1 LAGYSGKDGS
11 SIKNAIKILGAR
23 DEIEGIRA
31 EYQWLAEKFGEQGKG
46 FTLEMQSLVDDGR
59 RKYDRMDIM
68 LADGTRKTI
77 YFDITDFFGK

>member
-1 LAGYSGKDGS
+1 MAGYSVNGGS
-11 SIKNAIKILGAR
+11 STKDAIKIVGAR
-23 DEIEGIRA
+23 DEMEGIRA

-46 FTLEMQSLVDDGR
+46 FTLERQSLLDEGR
-59 RKYDRMDIM
+59 RRYDRMDIM